1 MRIEVSIEVAIN
13 TDTISLQMLYERI
26 ELLRDRM
33 QQLWNEKGYT
43 DPEVLNASIE
53 LDGLLNEYHRR
64 VAAEGRR

>member
-1 MRIEVSIEVAIN
+1 MAIN